1 MPSTVEEASSLS
13 CMCLEHAIYMKLSS
27 HTVRQLYLS
36 WGNVC
41 ETRMET
47 KNEQN
52 TLSTEEIPLFT
63 FPKNFAQKMYGTRP
77 GQLSFGESNCH
88 WTNFCRSHVSNIN
101 SNCLI
106 VDCCENQMSG
116 SANYFFFF
124 QYIIAGALSVLK
136 IKHSYG
142 ILMMTCTI
150 YIIIIIPLSLPTLSL
165 SLSFR
170 SKHTKLNINF
180 AINAGCWYYLFITWQ
195 TSHQTNKM
203 SSSCHKAP

>member
-116 SANYFFFF
+116 SANYFFFSIYYCWSAVCSENQTLLWHF
-124 QYIIAGALSVLK
+124 NDDMHHLYHHH
-136 IKHSYG
+136 HSTECPYT
-142 ILMMTCTI
+142 L
-150 YIIIIIPLSLPTLSL
+150 PLSLISVETHKIEYK
-165 SLSFR
+165 F
-170 SKHTKLNINF
+170 
-180 AINAGCWYYLFITWQ
+180 
-195 TSHQTNKM
+195 
-203 SSSCHKAP
+203 CHKRRMLVLFVYHLTNLPSNEQNVVVLS